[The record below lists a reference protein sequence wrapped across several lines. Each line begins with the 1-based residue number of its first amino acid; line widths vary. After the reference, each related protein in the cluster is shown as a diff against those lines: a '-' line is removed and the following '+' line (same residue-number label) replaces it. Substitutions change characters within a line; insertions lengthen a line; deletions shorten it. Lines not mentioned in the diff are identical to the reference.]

1 VTDLDRARQRLA
13 QGDLAGAERECA
25 ALIAG
30 PAPAADQAAAHLIV
44 STCRQRQRDYDTALT
59 HVRVAQTLVPRD
71 AIAWYAQAEIQDA
84 MGDRPGAIVALASA
98 LARNPSFAHAH
109 HLLGILLAERGDN
122 EGALAEFE
130 TTVHLD
136 PRHAR
141 GYNNLGNMLR
151 NLQRMDEAR
160 RAFERAV
167 EIDPGYI
174 LAVANLAAVIR
185 DQGRPQDA
193 ERMLREHLARF
204 PDRPPSR
211 SICTLLGGILQDHGQ
226 LEEAARWFARAVE
239 LAPKDSAA
247 EWVQLARIQSELDQL
262 DAARGFYAHA
272 ERSGDLRG
280 TIGRRLVLPLVY
292 RDASDLETMRA
303 CYAEALT
310 ELESIAH
317 EVTGGR
323 KPEDILDGLRWSNF
337 FLAYQGRDDR
347 ELQAQYGSFVAKA
360 IDTVAPQWRQMP
372 TSRRASRSRLRIG
385 FASAYLRD
393 STAGRYFQ
401 RWITDL
407 DAKDFEVFVYHLFPA
422 TDAVSASIA
431 QRADVFRAFSSVR
444 SRPSVIAP
452 IIRGDDLDVLV
463 YPELGM
469 DPTTFALAALRLAPR
484 QYAGWGHPVT
494 PGHATID
501 GYFTA
506 ETMEPDNATAHYNE
520 PLIMLPGIGT
530 RYVRPPVPGDG
541 TRASL
546 GLPDD
551 VPLLLCP
558 QSLFKIHPDNDALFA
573 KVLAANPRARLVIFA
588 WRAKPVTTK
597 YLKRMAS
604 EFEQSGI
611 DARSRLIVLD
621 PMPHAD
627 FMRVNRACDAM
638 LDTLHWSGGNT
649 SLDALAC
656 GLPIV
661 TLPGAYMRG
670 RQSTAMLRLM
680 GQEALIARDP
690 ADYVNIVTR
699 LVEDAGWRNGSR
711 LALIDAQRQ
720 VFDDSAPVSRIA
732 QFLLDAP
739 ASPR

>member
-1 VTDLDRARQRLA
+1 
-13 QGDLAGAERECA
+13 
-25 ALIAG
+25 
-30 PAPAADQAAAHLIV
+30 
-44 STCRQRQRDYDTALT
+44 
-59 HVRVAQTLVPRD
+59 
-71 AIAWYAQAEIQDA
+71 
-84 MGDRPGAIVALASA
+84 
-98 LARNPSFAHAH
+98 
-109 HLLGILLAERGDN
+109 
-122 EGALAEFE
+122 
-130 TTVHLD
+130 
-136 PRHAR
+136 
-141 GYNNLGNMLR
+141 
-151 NLQRMDEAR
+151 
-160 RAFERAV
+160 
-167 EIDPGYI
+167 
-174 LAVANLAAVIR
+174 
-185 DQGRPQDA
+185 
-193 ERMLREHLARF
+193 
-204 PDRPPSR
+204 
-211 SICTLLGGILQDHGQ
+211 
-226 LEEAARWFARAVE
+226 
-239 LAPKDSAA
+239 
-247 EWVQLARIQSELDQL
+247 
-262 DAARGFYAHA
+262 
-272 ERSGDLRG
+272 
-280 TIGRRLVLPLVY
+280 
-292 RDASDLETMRA
+292 
-303 CYAEALT
+303 
-310 ELESIAH
+310 
-317 EVTGGR
+317 
-323 KPEDILDGLRWSNF
+323 
-337 FLAYQGRDDR
+337 
-347 ELQAQYGSFVAKA
+347 
-360 IDTVAPQWRQMP
+360 
-372 TSRRASRSRLRIG
+372 
-385 FASAYLRD
+385 
-393 STAGRYFQ
+393 
-401 RWITDL
+401 
-407 DAKDFEVFVYHLFPA
+407 
-422 TDAVSASIA
+422 
-431 QRADVFRAFSSVR
+431 
-444 SRPSVIAP
+444 
-452 IIRGDDLDVLV
+452 
-463 YPELGM
+463 
-469 DPTTFALAALRLAPR
+469 
-484 QYAGWGHPVT
+484 
-494 PGHATID
+494 
-501 GYFTA
+501 
-506 ETMEPDNATAHYNE
+506 
-520 PLIMLPGIGT
+520 
-530 RYVRPPVPGDG
+530 VPGDG